1 MYQTGPK
8 DLFGTCTCVHLLAPS
23 FDSDFAI
30 LEDAGRNK
38 FSMADKF
45 KKINTAQQKCGNQ
58 YATIFTMIESA
69 GTLDDTFNYKKGCQL
84 LIGHYNRHFDPT
96 HDKLL
101 EGLSGGAP
109 TPVAALLMSLLLD
122 RHTLMT
128 CSTMQPS
135 RGDGAHDE
143 RFV

>member
-1 MYQTGPK
+1 MNMRA
-8 DLFGTCTCVHLLAPS
+8 LISA

-45 KKINTAQQKCGNQ
+45 KKINTAQKKCGNQ

-109 TPVAALLMSLLLD
+109 TPVAVRAPLP
-122 RHTLMT
+122 TLPT
-128 CSTMQPS
+128 LATDPTTASVGIVIHPT
-135 RGDGAHDE
+135 E
-143 RFV
+143 L